1 MGYQIAT
8 ILLKDG
14 RKFGR
19 VMIVE
24 RRITSIANS
33 EDIPFS
39 EEQIAQIIV
48 THDKR

>member
-14 RKFGR
+14 RKFDR

-24 RRITSIANS
+24 GRITSIANS